1 MQAWRRRL
9 LGIDAVPADLSE
21 AEIRHFFTLEEEQ
34 ATIVA
39 HRRRDMN
46 RFGLAIQIGFL
57 RLAGRPLDPMRLIP
71 PAVLACVAEQT
82 GVAAPMIATLRAIYR
97 RRRRTLFEHQQAA
110 MQALGFRPCTP
121 AAERALTAY
130 LRKEARTV
138 MDRGELVTQARA
150 WLYDHG
156 YLAPGKRRL
165 DDLASAA
172 QNFVFTALQ
181 SAIVDRVGK
190 EAAASWARELT
201 GPGRMTGETR
211 LDWLRRPA
219 GGTSVR
225 DISDVQARLDEL
237 RRLGAERLDLPALP
251 IERMRTHARRIALRK
266 ASTLNRLREPRRT
279 VEIGC
284 WLRLHLITLTDTVL
298 EQTNRHVG
306 DLWGRARQRVEHRA
320 LNELQR
326 YRFGMDAVCA
336 ALADL
341 DLPPEAF
348 RSAVAEAAAPFAGA
362 PPRDSKAHAI
372 RTEMAGE
379 PGRLRALMRR
389 VTGLDLSIG
398 EQHPLRIALSTLE
411 TAYRTGDPRIPA
423 AAVQA
428 LPRAARRPVER
439 APSPS
444 DRLSAFEV
452 AAALLLKRSLRNGQA
467 SAPHSLKHRAVA
479 DQLMPRSMWAEQRG
493 RILRANGWPSSLDAY
508 LRRFERPLALRLEML
523 DEAVEAGE
531 IGIERDRFKV
541 PRYRPDPVDPEVD
554 RTRDALF
561 AAIGEVQLPDIL
573 VATDVRARFSW
584 LALGRQPA
592 NERELLS
599 HYAGLLALGTEK
611 TAAAMARMVDGVS
624 TDQIELAMRQIE
636 EAGQLRAAS
645 DAVVAD
651 LLAQPIA
658 SLWGSGVLA
667 SADMMSLDATRHLW
681 TARIEPRRRIPA
693 VGTYTHVLDQW
704 AIVYDQPIVLN
715 RRQAGAAIEGVL
727 QQEVAQLQRLAVDS
741 HGFTHFAMAVAKLL
755 GFDLCP
761 RLTDVGGRKLYL
773 PKGIPVPDRLE
784 PMVER
789 VTVGRAA
796 RSGWDDL
803 LKLVAS
809 LKAGY
814 GSASTIID
822 RHGSAARGMPVYE
835 CGTVLGKILRTLFL
849 LDYLVNPGFQHEVHR
864 SLNQGESVH
873 PLQRALMAGRIEA
886 KHGRTSQEMTAI
898 SGALTLLTNAVMAW
912 NAEQMQ
918 RIVTEGGPA
927 LYPDAHLARIAPV
940 AYKHINM
947 NGVMR
952 FRIEESHNLVR
963 QRARRA

>member
-9 LGIDAVPADLSE
+9 LGVDAVPADLSE
-21 AEIRHFFTLEEEQ
+21 AEIQHFFTLENDQ

-46 RFGLAIQIGFL
+46 RFGLAMQIGFL
-57 RLAGRPLDPMRLIP
+57 RLSGRPLDPMRLIP

-82 GVAAPMIATLRAIYR
+82 GVEAPMIATLRAIYR
-97 RRRRTLFEHQQAA
+97 RRRRTLFEHQQ
-110 MQALGFRPCTP
+110 QALQVLGFRACTV
-121 AAERALTAY
+121 AAERALTAF

-138 MDRGELVTQARA
+138 MDRGELVIQARV

-156 YLAPGKRRL
+156 YVALGRRHL

-172 QNFVFTALQ
+172 QIFVLTALQ
-181 SAIVDRVGK
+181 SAIVDRVGE
-190 EAAASWARELT
+190 EATASWVRELT
-201 GPGRMTGETR
+201 GPGRLAGETQ

-225 DISDVQARLDEL
+225 DISDVQARLGLL
-237 RRLGAERLDLPALP
+237 RRLGAERLELPELP

-266 ASTLNRLREPRRT
+266 ASTLSRLRDPRRT

-284 WLRLHLITLTDTVL
+284 WLRQQLITLTDTVL

-306 DLWGRARQRVEHRA
+306 DLFGRARLRVENRA

-326 YRFGMDAVCA
+326 YRVGMDAVCA
-336 ALADL
+336 ALADP
-341 DLPPEAF
+341 DLPAEAF
-348 RSAVAEAAAPFAGA
+348 RSAVADAASPFVAA
-362 PPRDSKAHAI
+362 PPRLPKAQLI

-379 PGRLRALMRR
+379 PGRLRGLMRR
-389 VTGLDLSIG
+389 VTDLDLSIDD
-398 EQHPLRIALSTLE
+398 EHPLRIALSTLKA
-411 TAYRTGDPRIPA
+411 AYDTGDPRVPA
-423 AAVQA
+423 VAVQA
-428 LPRAARRPVER
+428 LPRAARRAVER
-439 APSPS
+439 AISPS

-452 AAALLLKRSLRNGQA
+452 ATALLLKRSLRNGQA

-479 DQLMPRSMWAEQRG
+479 DQLMPRSVWTGQRG
-493 RILRANGWPSSLDAY
+493 RVLRANGWPSSLDAY
-508 LRRFERPLALRLEML
+508 LHRFERPLALRLEML
-523 DEAVEAGE
+523 DEAIDAGE
-531 IGIERDRFKV
+531 IGIEQDRFKV
-541 PRYRPDPVDPEVD
+541 PRYRPEPVDPDVD
-554 RTRDALF
+554 RTRDAIF
-561 AAIGEVQLPDIL
+561 AAVGEVQLPDIL
-573 VATDVRARFSW
+573 VAADARARFSW
-584 LALGRQPA
+584 LAMGRQPA

-599 HYAGLLALGTEK
+599 LYAGLLALGTEK

-658 SLWGSGVLA
+658 RHWGSGVLA

-681 TARIEPRRRIPA
+681 TARIEPRRRTPA
-693 VGTYTHVLDQW
+693 VGTYTLVLDQW
-704 AIVYDQPIVLN
+704 AIIYDQPIVLN

-773 PKGIPVPDRLE
+773 PRGIPVPARIE
-784 PMVER
+784 PMTER
-789 VTVGRAA
+789 ITVGQTARA
-796 RSGWDDL
+796 GWDDL
-803 LKLVAS
+803 LKLVTS

-835 CGTVLGKILRTLFL
+835 CGTVLGKVLRTLFL
-849 LDYLVNPGFQHEVHR
+849 LDYLVNPGFQREVHR
-864 SLNQGESVH
+864 TLNQGESVH

-918 RIVTEGGPA
+918 RVVADGGSA

-952 FRIEESHNLVR
+952 FRIEDAHHLVR
-963 QRARRA
+963 ARARRA